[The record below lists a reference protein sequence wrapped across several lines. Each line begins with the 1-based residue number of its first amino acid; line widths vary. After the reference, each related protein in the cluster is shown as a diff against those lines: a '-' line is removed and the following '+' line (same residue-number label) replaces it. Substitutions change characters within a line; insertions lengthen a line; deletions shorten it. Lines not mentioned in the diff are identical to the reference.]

1 MREEDKALIS
11 RVGGRMGDENM
22 MQDYVDIVRQ
32 LRDLIRER
40 ERNRL
45 LTDPSHRKQREE
57 RRLKVEQLNAKSLSG
72 YKKSISTVHVCGAL
86 RATLPG
92 FKYAK
97 RLVQRA

>member
-1 MREEDKALIS
+1 
-11 RVGGRMGDENM
+11 MGDENM
-22 MQDYVDIVRQ
+22 MQGNVDIVRQ

-40 ERNRL
+40 EEPL